1 MSSGYMGLYD
11 EDSEVNFDNVKITNG
26 AMMGA
31 GSAGQSGANIGGVD
45 PPPFCNTG
53 VMTPICR

>member
-1 MSSGYMGLYD
+1 MGLYD